1 MSEFVEYK
9 FFGLE
14 HLLVLPE
21 SDQFIVTLI
30 DPQGAEITCTADVWT
45 LPDELPDILGSVLV
59 ESITPVENGYD
70 IVRFYKT
77 EQSFVTQAKAVESW
91 YTWRERLR
99 KTAMI
104 GVSVID
110 DGEFEYDNA

>member
-1 MSEFVEYK
+1 MSEIVAYK

-30 DPQGAEITCTADVWT
+30 DPQGAELTCSANIWT
-45 LPDELPDILGSVLV
+45 LPAELPDMLGNVLV

-70 IVRFYKT
+70 VVHFY
-77 EQSFVTQAKAVESW
+77 QNNLSFDGQAQVVQKWHA
-91 YTWRERLR
+91 WRERLR
-99 KTAMI
+99 STAMI

-110 DGEFEYDNA
+110 DGEFEYGNA